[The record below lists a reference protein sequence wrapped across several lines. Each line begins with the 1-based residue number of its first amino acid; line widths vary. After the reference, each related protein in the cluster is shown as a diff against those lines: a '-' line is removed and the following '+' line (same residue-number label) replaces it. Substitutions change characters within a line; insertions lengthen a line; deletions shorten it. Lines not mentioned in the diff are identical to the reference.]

1 MIESKTISTRL
12 PVNIFNTL
20 NTIAKERKRKKEE
33 ILKEALEMYIEE
45 WSDYK
50 IAKERLNN
58 PSDEVLTEKEF
69 LNELKSDLGWKV

>member
-12 PVNIFNTL
+12 PVNIFNTI
-20 NTIAKERKRKKEE
+20 NTIAKERKRKKGE

-69 LNELKSDLGWKV
+69 LNELKNDLGWKV

>member
-69 LNELKSDLGWKV
+69 LNELKNDLGWKV

>member
-12 PVNIFNTL
+12 PVNIFNTI

-50 IAKERLNN
+50 IAKERLND
-58 PSDEVLTEKEF
+58 PSDEVLTEKVAF
-69 LNELKSDLGWKV
+69 LPGT